1 MNLEGISR
9 GRREGLLSA
18 VSVGFFLLLIGV
30 LFVIKPNLYA
40 DTVIFFN
47 NFNATSTVRNTQI
60 KLPAPDAL
68 RSATNSTVR
77 QANLD
82 VYSAAQ
88 QFSLAW
94 GIFLIALLVMR
105 FVFDSTRRRKADN
118 ISDIVFWFGA
128 IYLIQTWLIDPTNS
142 LPYPTDAQPWF
153 EFWSMIIVLIG
164 VSLIVRAICLA
175 AYRREYA

>member
-1 MNLEGISR
+1 MNLESISR

-68 RSATNSTVR
+68 RSASNSTVR

-82 VYSAAQ
+82 VYSATQ

-175 AYRREYA
+175 AYRRQYA

>member
-1 MNLEGISR
+1 MNFGSISR
-9 GRREGLLSA
+9 RRKEGLLSA
-18 VSVGFFLLLIGV
+18 VSAGFFLVLIGV

-40 DTVIFFN
+40 DTVTFFN
-47 NFNATSTVRNTQI
+47 NFNATSAVPNTQI
-60 KLPAPDAL
+60 QLPAPG
-68 RSATNSTVR
+68 TNSTAR
-77 QANLD
+77 EANLA

-105 FVFDSTRRRKADN
+105 FAFDSTWRRKARN

-128 IYLIQTWLIDPTNS
+128 VYLIQTWLIEPSNS
-142 LPYPTDAQPWF
+142 LPYPTNAQPWF

>member
-1 MNLEGISR
+1 MNFGGISR
-9 GRREGLLSA
+9 RRREGLLSA
-18 VSVGFFLLLIGV
+18 VSAGFFLLLIGV

-40 DTVIFFN
+40 DTVTFFN
-47 NFNATSTVRNTQI
+47 NFNATSAVPNTQI
-60 KLPAPDAL
+60 QLPAPDAQ
-68 RSATNSTVR
+68 RSATNSTVHE
-77 QANLD
+77 ANLA

-88 QFSLAW
+88 QFSVAW

-105 FVFDSTRRRKADN
+105 FAFDSTWRRKAQN
-118 ISDIVFWFGA
+118 ISNIVFWFGA

-142 LPYPTDAQPWF
+142 LPYPTNAQPWF

-164 VSLIVRAICLA
+164 ASLIVRAICLA